1 MEEVGC
7 FAKIYIFLFSF
18 CTGQKPCLGKNQSN
32 NMFFFSC
39 NTHFFWCH
47 FLKDVGTYRK
57 KYNSC
62 IYIQQRI
69 FLLKT
74 ENSFLK
80 RHPTIKQNIVLAF
93 DIKCDYN
100 LSKLLYLDTRRYLL
114 EHHVLKIISSPKW
127 VVNTTASK
135 MFLEEAIFIFS
146 WLMILKST
154 ALWPCQLPLQ
164 WNACNVLTR
173 SFLFFCSFG
182 KWCVGE

>member
-1 MEEVGC
+1 MQKYISSSSV
-7 FAKIYIFLFSF
+7 FALA
-18 CTGQKPCLGKNQSN
+18 KNPAWVKTKATTC
-32 NMFFFSC
+32 FFFSC

-182 KWCVGE
+182 K

>member
-1 MEEVGC
+1 MSSTV
-7 FAKIYIFLFSF
+7 FALAKN
-18 CTGQKPCLGKNQSN
+18 LGKPKQQHV
-32 NMFFFSC
+32 FFSC

-47 FLKDVGTYRK
+47 FRK

-74 ENSFLK
+74 ENYFLK
-80 RHPTIKQNIVLAF
+80 RHPTIKENIVLAF
-93 DIKCDYN
+93 DIKCDNN
-100 LSKLLYLDTRRYLL
+100 LSKLLYLYTRRRYLL
-114 EHHVLKIISSPKW
+114 EHHVLIISSPKW
-127 VVNTTASK
+127 VVNATASK

-182 KWCVGE
+182 K